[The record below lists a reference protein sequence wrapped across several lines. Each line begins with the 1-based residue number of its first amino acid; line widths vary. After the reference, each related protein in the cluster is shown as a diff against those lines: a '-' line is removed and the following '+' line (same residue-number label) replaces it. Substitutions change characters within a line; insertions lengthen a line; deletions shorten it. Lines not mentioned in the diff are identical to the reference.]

1 MKRFVRAISILL
13 ALLLLPTSAAL
24 ADLKRGD
31 AGDDVTELQLMLFES
46 GWLFEL
52 PDGKFGGNTEQAVRD
67 YEKYAGLEVDGVA
80 DDGMIASLRADWQQL
95 MQELGQYEGGEPG
108 CEDDGMY
115 PAFCNFW
122 SMSESSSELDYCE
135 THTQMCLEAMQLVMT
150 GDADDARAACDLW
163 QAEILR
169 LYDRWY
175 ELCGEGQRDAVL
187 AARALFV
194 ASVEARR
201 AAIEG
206 LYSGYQIAP
215 DAAQAESALE
225 MSLREHTSWLCALL
239 SGMLA
244 AGDEG
249 V

>member
-1 MKRFVRAISILL
+1 MKRLVRAICVLL
-13 ALLLLPTSAAL
+13 ALLLPTSAAL

-52 PDGKFGGNTEQAVRD
+52 PDGRFGGNTEQAVKD
-67 YEKYAGLEVDGVA
+67 YEKYAGLKVDGVA
-80 DDGMIASLRADWQQL
+80 DDEMIASLRADWQQL
-95 MQELGQYEGGEPG
+95 MQELGPDEGGEVGPN
-108 CEDDGMY
+108 DDGMY

-135 THTQMCLEAMQLVMT
+135 THSQMCLEAMQLVMT

-163 QAEILR
+163 QAEIER

-175 ELCGEGQRDAVL
+175 ELCGEEQRDAVQ

-206 LYSGYQIAP
+206 LYAGYHIEP

-225 MSLREHTSWLCALL
+225 LSLREHASWLCALL
-239 SGMLA
+239 SGILA
-244 AGDEG
+244 TEDEG

>member
-1 MKRFVRAISILL
+1 MKRLVRAICVLL
-13 ALLLLPTSAAL
+13 ALLLPTSAAL

-52 PDGKFGGNTEQAVRD
+52 PDGRFGGNTEQAVKD
-67 YEKYAGLEVDGVA
+67 YEKYAGLKVDGVA
-80 DDGMIASLRADWQQL
+80 DDEMIASLRADWQQL
-95 MQELGQYEGGEPG
+95 MQELGPDEGGEVGPN
-108 CEDDGMY
+108 DDSMY

-135 THTQMCLEAMQLVMT
+135 THSQMCLEAMQLVMT

-163 QAEILR
+163 QAEIER

-175 ELCGEGQRDAVL
+175 ELCGEEQRDAVQ

-206 LYSGYQIAP
+206 LYAGYQIEP

-225 MSLREHTSWLCALL
+225 LSLREHASWLCALL
-239 SGMLA
+239 SGILA
-244 AGDEG
+244 TEDEG

>member
-1 MKRFVRAISILL
+1 MKRLVRAICVFM

-52 PDGKFGGNTEQAVRD
+52 PDGKFGGNTEQAVKD
-67 YEKYAGLEVDGVA
+67 YEKYAGLKVDGVA
-80 DDGMIASLRADWQQL
+80 DDEMIAALRADWQRL
-95 MQELGQYEGGEPG
+95 MQELGPDEGGEDWPVG
-108 CEDDGMY
+108 DGMY
-115 PAFCNFW
+115 PAFCNVW
-122 SMSESSSELDYCE
+122 TMSGGSSEIDYCE
-135 THTQMCLEAMQLVMT
+135 THIQIYHEAMELMMT

-163 QAEILR
+163 QAEIER
-169 LYDRWY
+169 QYDRWY
-175 ELCGEGQRDAVL
+175 ELCGEEQRDAVQ

-206 LYSGYQIAP
+206 LYAGYQIEP
-215 DAAQAESALE
+215 DAAQAEYALE
-225 MSLREHTSWLCALL
+225 LSLREHASWLCALL
-239 SGMLA
+239 SGILA

>member
-1 MKRFVRAISILL
+1 MKRLVRAICVLL
-13 ALLLLPTSAAL
+13 ALLLPTSAAL

-31 AGDDVTELQLMLFES
+31 AGDDVTELQLMRFES

-52 PDGKFGGNTEQAVRD
+52 PDGRFGGNTEQAVKD
-67 YEKYAGLEVDGVA
+67 YEKYAGLKVDGVA
-80 DDGMIASLRADWQQL
+80 DDEMIASLRADWQQL
-95 MQELGQYEGGEPG
+95 MQELGPDEGGEVGPN
-108 CEDDGMY
+108 DDGMY

-135 THTQMCLEAMQLVMT
+135 THSQMCLEAMQLVMT

-163 QAEILR
+163 QAEIER

-175 ELCGEGQRDAVL
+175 ELCGEEQRDAVQ

-206 LYSGYQIAP
+206 LYAGYQIEP

-225 MSLREHTSWLCALL
+225 LSLREHASWLCALL
-239 SGMLA
+239 SGILA
-244 AGDEG
+244 TEDEG

>member
-1 MKRFVRAISILL
+1 MKRLVRAICVLL
-13 ALLLLPTSAAL
+13 ALLLPTSAAL

-52 PDGKFGGNTEQAVRD
+52 PDGRFGGNTEQAVKD
-67 YEKYAGLEVDGVA
+67 YEKYAGLKVDGVA
-80 DDGMIASLRADWQQL
+80 DDEMIASLRADWQQL
-95 MQELGQYEGGEPG
+95 MQELGPDEGGEVGPN
-108 CEDDGMY
+108 DDGMY

-163 QAEILR
+163 QAEIER

-175 ELCGEGQRDAVL
+175 ELCGEEQRDAVQ

-206 LYSGYQIAP
+206 LYAGYQIEP

-225 MSLREHTSWLCALL
+225 LSLREHASWLCALL
-239 SGMLA
+239 SGILA
-244 AGDEG
+244 TEDEG

>member
-1 MKRFVRAISILL
+1 
-13 ALLLLPTSAAL
+13 
-24 ADLKRGD
+24 
-31 AGDDVTELQLMLFES
+31 
-46 GWLFEL
+46 
-52 PDGKFGGNTEQAVRD
+52 
-67 YEKYAGLEVDGVA
+67 
-80 DDGMIASLRADWQQL
+80 
-95 MQELGQYEGGEPG
+95 
-108 CEDDGMY
+108 
-115 PAFCNFW
+115 
-122 SMSESSSELDYCE
+122 MSESSSELDYCE

-169 LYDRWY
+169 LYDLWY

>member
-1 MKRFVRAISILL
+1 MKRLVRAICVLL
-13 ALLLLPTSAAL
+13 ALLLPTSAAL

-52 PDGKFGGNTEQAVRD
+52 PDGRFGGNTEQAVKD
-67 YEKYAGLEVDGVA
+67 YEKYAGLKVDGVA
-80 DDGMIASLRADWQQL
+80 DDEMIASLRADWQQL
-95 MQELGQYEGGEPG
+95 MQELGPDEGGEVGPN
-108 CEDDGMY
+108 DDGMY

-135 THTQMCLEAMQLVMT
+135 THSQMCLEAMQLVMT

-163 QAEILR
+163 QAEIER

-175 ELCGEGQRDAVL
+175 ELCGEEQRDAVQ

-206 LYSGYQIAP
+206 LYAGYQIEP

-225 MSLREHTSWLCALL
+225 LSLREHASWLCALL
-239 SGMLA
+239 SGILA
-244 AGDEG
+244 TEDEG

>member
-1 MKRFVRAISILL
+1 MKRLVRAICVLL
-13 ALLLLPTSAAL
+13 ALLLPTSAAL

-46 GWLFEL
+46 GWMFEL
-52 PDGKFGGNTEQAVRD
+52 PDGRFGGNTEQAVKD
-67 YEKYAGLEVDGVA
+67 YEKYAGLKVDGVA
-80 DDGMIASLRADWQQL
+80 DDEMIASLRADWQQL
-95 MQELGQYEGGEPG
+95 MQELGPDEGGEVGPN
-108 CEDDGMY
+108 DDGMY

-135 THTQMCLEAMQLVMT
+135 THSQMCLEAMQLVMT

-163 QAEILR
+163 QAEIER

-175 ELCGEGQRDAVL
+175 ELCGEEQRDAVQ

-206 LYSGYQIAP
+206 LYAGYQIEP

-225 MSLREHTSWLCALL
+225 LSLREHASWLCALL
-239 SGMLA
+239 SGILA
-244 AGDEG
+244 TEDEG